1 MSADFRITKE
11 TLNEYLYEL
20 GKEFKRINGT
30 KMRAELILVG
40 GASVVANYGFRDI
53 TYDVDAYIQSSSAMK
68 QAIRKVGDNHNLPK
82 EWLNTD
88 FTDTTSFTPKL
99 SQFSE
104 LYYTF
109 SNILDVRTVKSE
121 YLIAMKLMS
130 ARDYKTDLSD
140 VIGILNE
147 QKPPLTIEKVKNAF
161 SDLYGENAVMPEFSS
176 RFIETVI
183 SSSDYQQ
190 LYDYFRAEEVEN
202 RDILVQF
209 DKDYPGVLNKN
220 NISSIIKAS
229 KDNKTDTSRD
239 TNVPSNKPLSL
250 SALKQSAA
258 ESYKTQQAAKDK
270 DTSSPGRDER

>member
-53 TYDVDAYIQSSSAMK
+53 TYDIDAYIQSSSAMK
-68 QAIRKVGDNHNLPK
+68 QAIRKVGDNHNLPN

-88 FTDTTSFTPKL
+88 FTETTSFTPKL

-104 LYYTF
+104 FYHTF
-109 SNILDVRTVKSE
+109 SNILDVRTVKGE

-147 QKPPLTIEKVKNAF
+147 QKPPLTIEKINKAF
-161 SDLYGENAVMPEFSS
+161 LDLYGENAVMPEFS
-176 RFIETVI
+176 RIFIETI
-183 SSSDYQQ
+183 INSSDFQQ

-209 DKDYPGVLNKN
+209 DKEYPGVLNKN

-229 KDNKTDTSRD
+229 KEDKTAKSRETD
-239 TNVPSNKPLSL
+239 VPLNKPLSL
-250 SALKQSAA
+250 SALKQAA
-258 ESYKTQQAAKDK
+258 TESYKTQEAAKGNN
-270 DTSSPGRDER
+270 TPRPGKDER